1 MRCNNAII
9 CTVLRINRRYFT
21 SKKDSVEIFNV
32 YMQEVNLKFYNFP
45 FILFT
50 FLFRVWCMHRK
61 YQLQDLWSCALA
73 WSCQKHNPS
82 SHTRISYFFNTSLIT
97 FLFTPPSIHT
107 WHRNEAK
114 RPTFVEFCS
123 SIPIRVI
130 FSSLFFTMGNWEFL
144 HCIPLLRQEKSNC
157 SARLGIRNNSCL
169 SYHRH

>member
-1 MRCNNAII
+1 MWCNNAII
-9 CTVLRINRRYFT
+9 CTVLRINWRYFS
-21 SKKDSVEIFNV
+21 SKKDSVEIFNA

-45 FILFT
+45 FILLT
-50 FLFRVWCMHRK
+50 FLFWARCMHRK
-61 YQLQDLWSCALA
+61 FQLQDLWSCALA

-123 SIPIRVI
+123 SIPTCII
-130 FSSLFFTMGNWEFL
+130 ISSMFFTMGNREFL
-144 HCIPLLRQEKSNC
+144 HSISLLHQGKSN
-157 SARLGIRNNSCL
+157 
-169 SYHRH
+169 